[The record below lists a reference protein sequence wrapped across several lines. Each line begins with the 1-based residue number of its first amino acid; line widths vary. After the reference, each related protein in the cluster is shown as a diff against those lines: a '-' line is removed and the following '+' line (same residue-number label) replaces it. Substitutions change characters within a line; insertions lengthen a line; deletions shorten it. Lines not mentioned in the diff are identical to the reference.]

1 MIYVCP
7 ALITIIVCTPVAEK
21 LPESLPESLQVLP
34 VQIGAFSYQSRVLER
49 GCWELLRFGLL
60 CFPVPGGP
68 AVRYRTYARKLER
81 YSSGRSEGAAHS
93 DLGDYPSRRSV
104 DPMKHLNIGWN
115 PATKEW
121 FCAKCG
127 RTSDHSNVHDAHKE
141 LDQYE
146 CQVPSVERSG
156 AVPGTETVRLIR
168 KPFNMTV
175 RTERSGC
182 RFAVTKTD
190 EGKPVVKLELFHD
203 TVAHL
208 RLLTVGFE
216 VLGGVTLEQARTL
229 VDSMNEKI
237 VGVIVTP
244 K

>member
-1 MIYVCP
+1 M
-7 ALITIIVCTPVAEK
+7 
-21 LPESLPESLQVLP
+21 LP

-49 GCWELLRFGLL
+49 GCCELLRFGVL
-60 CFPVPGGP
+60 CFPVPGGQRFDTEHTP
-68 AVRYRTYARKLER
+68 VNWSVIVQAVQRGL
-81 YSSGRSEGAAHS
+81 AHS
-93 DLGDYPSRRSV
+93 DLGDYPSCRSV

-127 RTSDHSNVHDAHKE
+127 RTSGHANVHDAHKG

-146 CQVPSVERSG
+146 CQVPSVESLG
-156 AVPGTETVRLIR
+156 AAPGTETTRIIR
-168 KPFNMTV
+168 KPSNMTV

-182 RFAVTKTD
+182 RFAVAKTD

-208 RLLTVGFE
+208 RSLTVGFE
-216 VLGGVTLEQARTL
+216 VLGGVTPEQARTL

-237 VGVIVTP
+237 VGVIITP